1 MKLLRSLTIVA
12 SALVTLTT
20 ATTYAAQ
27 IVLNRNAIVNPG
39 AESGPGSA
47 TGNDIY
53 ALPGWTTTGNFTAV
67 QFGASAAPVPSLGL
81 QFGSN
86 FFSGGPNNP
95 TNTATQIIDVSNIS
109 SSIDA
114 RSISFVLSGYFG
126 GYLAQNDNATL
137 FATFFNGSNVAI
149 SISPVIGGFN
159 STARNNITTL
169 LFDSGGGFVPVGTRS
184 VQISL
189 QMTRTEGFYND
200 GYADNLS
207 FVASSAPFP
216 LAPLPTPEPST
227 ATLAGLGISAL
238 LLLRRA
244 SRN

>member
-1 MKLLRSLTIVA
+1 MKLLRSLIIVA
-12 SALVTLTT
+12 FALVTMTT
-20 ATTYAAQ
+20 TTTHAAQ
-27 IVLNRNAIVNPG
+27 IVLNQNAIVNPG

-81 QFGSN
+81 QFGLN

-109 SSIDA
+109 ASIDA

-149 SISPVIGGFN
+149 SISPLIGGFN

-169 LFDSGGGFVPVGTRS
+169 IFDSGGGFIPVGTRS
-184 VQISL
+184 VQITL

-207 FVASSAPFP
+207 FVASSVG
-216 LAPLPTPEPST
+216 LAPLATPEPFT
-227 ATLAGLGISAL
+227 VTLAGLGISAL

-244 SRN
+244 SGN